1 MLTSATDAPGSTDIA
16 HPPAWWQTGDSSHPL
31 HYQDHSHFAGARP
44 RAPDFAQRFRQQHTA
59 GVDVAAARA
68 WGEPG
73 LSPRQRGLLAVL
85 GAAVLWSTGGL
96 FIKWVSLDA
105 LGVTMWRSAFAAA
118 TIWVLVRPRPVWPW
132 RVGGLTWAIAAA
144 YALTLVMFVA
154 ATKLTTAANAIF
166 LQYTAPV
173 YLLFAGPLFLRE
185 RVTRLD
191 IATVAVAFGG
201 MSLFFVGRFEGDALG
216 GNLLAAA
223 SGVTLA
229 AMFLLLRAPGCAR
242 ETRPVAMLL
251 GNLLLVIVLVP
262 VNLGRGETALFAPGL
277 RDLAGLAFLGVFQ
290 IGFAYLLFAYAMRTV
305 PALEA
310 SLIGMLEPVLN
321 PVWVFLALGE
331 TPGWWAVLGGGIIIG
346 AVSLRTWL
354 IERAARLPDPE
365 PPRVPLGPC

>member
-1 MLTSATDAPGSTDIA
+1 MDAA
-16 HPPAWWQTGDSSHPL
+16 
-31 HYQDHSHFAGARP
+31 
-44 RAPDFAQRFRQQHTA
+44 
-59 GVDVAAARA
+59 VARA
-68 WGEPG
+68 LGELG
-73 LSPRQRGLLAVL
+73 LSPRHRGLLAVL

-105 LGVTMWRSAFAAA
+105 LGVTMWRSGFAAL
-118 TIWVLVRPRPVWPW
+118 TILVVVRPRPVWP
-132 RVGGLTWAIAAA
+132 RQVSRLTWAIAVT

-173 YLLFAGPLFLRE
+173 YLLFAGPLLLRE

-191 IATVAVAFGG
+191 VATVVVAFGG
-201 MSLFFVGRFEGDALG
+201 MSLFFVGRFEGNALG

-229 AMFLLLRAPGCAR
+229 AMFLLLRAPGCTQ
-242 ETRPVAMLL
+242 ETRHLAMLL
-251 GNLLLVIVLVP
+251 GNLLLVAALVP
-262 VNLGRGETALFAPGL
+262 VNLARGETALFAPTPG
-277 RDLAGLAFLGVFQ
+277 DLAGLVFLGVVQ
-290 IGFAYLLFAYAMRTV
+290 IGFAYLLFGYAMRTV

-321 PVWVFLALGE
+321 PVWVFLVLGE
-331 TPGWWAVLGGGIIIG
+331 TPGWWAVLGGAIIIG
-346 AVSLRTWL
+346 AVTFRTWVT
-354 IERAARLPDPE
+354 ERAARLPDPE